1 MDCSNCRAPV
11 VPVAVPEDLRE
22 FAPAGAS
29 AVGICTRCLS
39 LQRVDESAADPDPDL
54 GAVSDAFPEGEAA
67 VPTVLLVGLVDSI
80 ALYREEIQALVERVE
95 AAGTDPMLV
104 LDRLGDDG
112 SVDPAFDVRRRRR
125 QLEQLLE

>member
-1 MDCSNCRAPV
+1 MDCSNCRAPIV
-11 VPVAVPEDLRE
+11 AVAVPEDLRE
-22 FAPAGAS
+22 FAPANAS
-29 AVGICTRCLS
+29 AVGICTNCLS
-39 LQRVDESAADPDPDL
+39 LQRVDADAADLDPDL

-67 VPTVLLVGLVDSI
+67 VPMVLLVGLMDSI

-104 LDRLGDDG
+104 LDRLSDDAG
-112 SVDPAFDVRRRRR
+112 VDPAFDMRRRRR